1 MLLHALTSLS
11 RNLCKAGRSVDF
23 QAVIAFESPP
33 SAAAMLSQ
41 KSATTDV
48 TEKREDMKIEFF
60 FTGLQC
66 RTL

>member
-48 TEKREDMKIEFF
+48 TGEREMKIEFF
-60 FTGLQC
+60 FTILLC